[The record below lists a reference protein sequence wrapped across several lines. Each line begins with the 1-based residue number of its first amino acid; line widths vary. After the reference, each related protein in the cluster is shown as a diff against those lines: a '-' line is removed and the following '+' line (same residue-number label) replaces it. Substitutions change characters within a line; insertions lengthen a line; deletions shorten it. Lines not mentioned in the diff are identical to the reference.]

1 MPIRISAG
9 CSTSVTTTGP
19 TSWSWS
25 ISRERRSS
33 GASNP
38 DRSRSTRPS
47 RSAFEIA
54 DALATAHASGV
65 VHRDLKPGNVML
77 TKSGAKL
84 LDFGLAR
91 TGVSGGPGAQS
102 LLTTG
107 PQNLTAEGYIL
118 GTLQYMAPE
127 QLEGKQ
133 VDHRTDIFAFGSL
146 LYEMVTGRKAF
157 AGSSQASVIG
167 AILKD
172 TPPPASA
179 VQPLSPASL
188 DTIIATCLA
197 KSREERWQSAD
208 ELRKALTRAL
218 DGSAATAASP
228 APAGVLKRLAWPLA
242 MIVLTLGV
250 IAAALSTAGVDI
262 VSFLGRRSPVAPTTP
277 TASVAVLPFASF
289 SNDKED
295 EYFADGLT
303 EEVINS
309 LAQVP
314 ELKVAARTS
323 SFYFKGRNED
333 LREVGRRL
341 GVTHVIEGS
350 IRRDGERLRVVAQ
363 LIKVED
369 GFHVF
374 SRSYEHMVANTLAIQ
389 TGIADAVAEALQV
402 KLLARTGRTRER
414 DPEAVK
420 LELTARALIRQ
431 LGRDEITTARERFRR
446 LTELE
451 ENNAAAWAGFGHATT
466 LLLQNYMALKFDDA
480 SAQIES
486 AIDRALTLDPKSV
499 EALVAK
505 GWFDY
510 VVYFRGG
517 DTRRASAAETSFKQ
531 ALSLNP
537 RHADA
542 LVYYSSLLNRQGRVE
557 EAVTYAMRALEV
569 DPLNRVVGLGYG
581 ANLAHQGRRA
591 DAEKQYRSLIE
602 LYPDFPDPKVNLG
615 NLLVEQGRLADA
627 EPWLRAAVD
636 KADPTTVLPLYL
648 LYLNLGLRDDADRIG
663 RDLDSTDI
671 GKRVRAA
678 IPLVLAERHR
688 EVVAFADAELAK
700 SEDPFWHS
708 VALTSA
714 LMASDWPRVRRE
726 MTYVAPGLLLPQAK
740 VDRTELVEALTAAA
754 LVDAERDRAQ
764 RDHLLRAVLTAAAPR
779 PGTDDPNDI
788 RLVRVKAHAAL
799 GEREQ
804 ALNELRAAVKAGYR
818 TLFSDDLDSARAG
831 SISRVR
837 ARRCGV
843 PLDHRRGRCR
853 LAPSARSGPRI
864 AAVRTRDW
872 TLGRRLLVCPGR
884 ECAEAV
890 PLRQGS
896 LSLGALLLDHGLDGP
911 ILGGLAGRPA
921 STSLIGNLSRCDGD
935 ARFRFGAA
943 LLGPGGFG

>member
-1 MPIRISAG
+1 MGEVYKAKDTRLDRLVAIKILPPRFASDPALKERFAREARTIASFAHPHICRLFDIG
-9 CSTSVTTTGP
+9 HHEGTDFLVLEYLEGETL
-19 TSWSWS
+19 
-25 ISRERRSS
+25 ERRLER
-33 GASNP
+33 GPLAL
-38 DRSRSTRPS
+38 DEALTIGIQ
-47 RSAFEIA
+47 IA

-77 TKSGAKL
+77 TQSGAKL

-91 TGVSGGPGAQS
+91 TGVSSGPGVQS

-127 QLEGKQ
+127 QLEGKP

-157 AGSSQASVIG
+157 AGGSQASVIG

-179 VQPLSPASL
+179 VQPQSPASL

-208 ELRKALTRAL
+208 DLRKALTRAL
-218 DGSAATAASP
+218 DGSAATAVSATG
-228 APAGVLKRLAWPLA
+228 AGTLRRLAWPLA
-242 MIVLTLGV
+242 MIALTLGV
-250 IAAALSTAGVDI
+250 IAAALSTAGVDLT
-262 VSFLGRRSPVAPTTP
+262 FRGRRSVTAPRTP
-277 TASVAVLPFASF
+277 AASVAVLPFATF
-289 SNDKED
+289 SKDKED

-323 SFYFKGRNED
+323 TFYFKGRNED
-333 LREVGRRL
+333 LKEIGRRL
-341 GVTHVIEGS
+341 GVSHVIEGS
-350 IRRDGERLRVVAQ
+350 IRRDGDRLRVVAQ
-363 LIKVED
+363 LIKVAD

-374 SRSYEHMVANTLAIQ
+374 SRSYEHMVANALAIQ

-402 KLLARTGRTRER
+402 KLLARTERTRER

-446 LTELE
+446 LTVLE
-451 ENNAAAWAGFGHATT
+451 ENNAAAWAGLGHATT

-486 AIDRALTLDPKSV
+486 SIDRALNLDPKSV

-517 DTRRASAAETSFKQ
+517 DTRRATAAEASFKQ

-542 LVYYSSLLNRQGRVE
+542 LVYYSSLLNRQGRVD
-557 EAVTYAMRALEV
+557 EAVTYAMRALEI

-581 ANLAHQGRRA
+581 ANLVHQGRRA
-591 DAEKQYRSLIE
+591 EAERQYRSLID

-636 KADPTTVLPLYL
+636 KEDPTTVLPLVL
-648 LYLNLGLRDDADRIG
+648 LYLNLGLRDDADRVA

-671 GKRVRAA
+671 GKAVHKA
-678 IPLVLAERHR
+678 IPLVLGHKDR
-688 EVVAFADAELAK
+688 EVIAFADAELAK
-700 SEDPFWHS
+700 GEDPFWHS

-754 LVDAERDRAQ
+754 LFNAERDRAA

-818 TLFSDDLDSARAG
+818 TLVSDDLIRLERDPTLASVRDAAAFR
-831 SISRVR
+831 SI
-837 ARRCGV
+837 
-843 PLDHRRGRCR
+843 
-853 LAPSARSGPRI
+853 I
-864 AAVRTRDW
+864 AEVDAD
-872 TLGRRLLVCPGR
+872 
-884 ECAEAV
+884 
-890 PLRQGS
+890 LRQQR
-896 LSLGALLLDHGLDGP
+896 DQV
-911 ILGGLAGRPA
+911 LA
-921 STSLIGNLSRCDGD
+921 SR
-935 ARFRFGAA
+935 R
-943 LLGPGGFG
+943 